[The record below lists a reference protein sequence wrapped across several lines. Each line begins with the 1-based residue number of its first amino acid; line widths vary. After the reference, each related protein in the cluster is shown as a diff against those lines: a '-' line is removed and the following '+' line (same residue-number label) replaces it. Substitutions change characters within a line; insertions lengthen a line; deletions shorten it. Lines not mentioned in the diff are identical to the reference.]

1 MGQIDGG
8 HLFAKAL
15 KKEGVEYVFTL
26 NGGHI
31 YNLYEGCADEGIELI
46 DFRHEQ
52 VAAHAAE
59 GWAKVP
65 GKPGVCIV
73 TAGQVLLPQLLV

>member
-31 YNLYEGCADEGIELI
+31 YNLYET
-46 DFRHEQ
+46 
-52 VAAHAAE
+52 
-59 GWAKVP
+59 KV
-65 GKPGVCIV
+65 
-73 TAGQVLLPQLLV
+73 LNL

>member
-52 VAAHAAE
+52 VAAHAA
-59 GWAKVP
+59 AVP
-65 GKPGVCIV
+65 GVPDLGERR
-73 TAGQVLLPQLLV
+73 GGGGGRFGGS